1 MPNSKIVF
9 TNALLEG
16 FGRTRKNGAYA
27 KFSAP
32 LTQNVIEAMGW
43 DEIADWTKAT
53 EPDIQ
58 HGELAATNIELDPN
72 ERELRKLQID
82 VQTAKVFKFKIVSLE
97 LEGKRGQG
105 HRLEV
110 RFKAEVADE
119 IGCRKLEEFMM
130 GVQKCRLTIGY
141 VPAAKQGEMFAGGER
156 VDVKTGAKDEKQEP
170 LPLPLAADSAGC
182 PSCDAGIDILPDQKT
197 HLNGEPCVVALRNM
211 PVDAN
216 AGFVERSKEQ
226 TAQRRRARAATA
238 PPNGEAPAAP
248 SYPEV

>member
-1 MPNSKIVF
+1 LPNSKLVF

-32 LTQNVIEAMGW
+32 LTQDVIEAMGW

-58 HGELAATNIELDPN
+58 HGELASTIIEMSPN
-72 ERELRKLQID
+72 EKDLRKMQTE
-82 VQTAKVFKFKIVSLE
+82 VQTAKVYKFKIVSLE
-97 LEGKRGQG
+97 IEGKRGQG

-110 RFKAEVADE
+110 RFKAEIADE

-130 GVQKCRLTIGY
+130 GAQKCRLTIGY
-141 VPAAKQGEMFAGGER
+141 VPAAKQDTLFPGGER
-156 VDVKTGAKDEKQEP
+156 VDVASGTKVDDKQNP

-182 PSCDAGIDILPDQKT
+182 PSCDAGIDMLNDQKT
-197 HLNGEPCVVALRNM
+197 HVNGEPCVVALRNM
-211 PVDAN
+211 PVDQN

-226 TAQRRRARAATA
+226 TERRRRARAAA
-238 PPNGEAPAAP
+238 PPADPAGAAA